1 MKTRLLFPAIGTAIC
16 AAFLCAT
23 LASAHHSFA
32 GTYREGDLMTLEGTI
47 VQFNIRNP
55 HSFINIEIVDED
67 GNKVLW
73 GGEWGSVS
81 ALSQGGVDRFT
92 LKAGEHVI
100 IEGSPPRDTMDRK
113 VLVRRVFRPATDD
126 AEEFL
131 WEGTFR

>member
-1 MKTRLLFPAIGTAIC
+1 MKVKLLIPATVMALTAALLC
-16 AAFLCAT
+16 GAA
-23 LASAHHSFA
+23 ASAHHSFA

-55 HSFINIEIVDED
+55 HSFINIEIIDED
-67 GNKVLW
+67 GNKELW

-92 LKAGEHVI
+92 LKAGEHII

-126 AEEFL
+126 VEEFL